1 LSKTVKILILLAVDF
16 LTIEMTFFVWCR
28 IRSSMGFFASSG
40 LSSGLY
46 PSLILFLFWLF
57 LLVFFG
63 QYQVWHARSRTD
75 EFIDIIKV
83 VSVGVFLIFLIT
95 FDLEKDINRP
105 FQASRFL
112 VILYWLLM
120 IIFTGSGRILLRSIH
135 RRLLAAGFG
144 RQRTVIV
151 GWGKKA
157 WELADQTEAA
167 PALGYAIA
175 GFVNP
180 DDQPL
185 RGKYRNLPVLGSLQ
199 HLHEIVQKKSIHEVF
214 IAIPR
219 RSERLLE
226 RVIAEC
232 NGLPVGIKAVPD
244 LYDVLVGQVR
254 TNQIYGFPLI
264 EILPHLISPWER
276 AAKRVLDTAFS
287 LAVMIIALPLCL
299 VIAAIIVLNSRGPV
313 FYSQERVGRGGR
325 RFHILK
331 FRTMIQDA
339 EKHSGPVWA
348 QKNDPRVTG
357 VGRVLRK
364 LRLDEIPQMINI
376 LKGDMALVGPRPER
390 PFFVEKLKAIYPL
403 YTRRLSVRPGLTG
416 WAQVKGTYDQT
427 LEDVKIKLEYD
438 LFYLENMS
446 LRMDLKILLNTVYI
460 VLRGKGH

>member
-1 LSKTVKILILLAVDF
+1 MSKTVKILILLFVDF
-16 LTIEMTFFVWCR
+16 LTIQMAFFLWCR
-28 IRSSMGFFASSG
+28 IRSSMGFFAAGDFSSG
-40 LSSGLY
+40 LFLSMIVFFFWG
-46 PSLILFLFWLF
+46 SL
-57 LLVFFG
+57 LLFFG

-75 EFIDIIKV
+75 EFIDVIKV

-95 FDLEKDINRP
+95 FDVEKDINRP

-112 VILYWLLM
+112 VALYWLLM
-120 IIFTGSGRILLRSIH
+120 VVFIGSGRLLLRSIQ
-135 RRLLAAGFG
+135 RKLLTAGFG
-144 RQRTVIV
+144 RQRTAIV

-157 WELADQTEAA
+157 WELAEQTEAA
-167 PALGYAIA
+167 PALGYTIV

-180 DDQPL
+180 DDGPV
-185 RGKYRNLPVLGSLQ
+185 RGKYGDLPVLGSLQ

-276 AAKRVLDTAFS
+276 VVKRLLDVLFS
-287 LAVMIIALPLCL
+287 LAVVIVSFPLCL
-299 VIAAIIVLNSRGPV
+299 IVAAAIAFGSKGPV
-313 FYSQERVGRGGR
+313 FYSQERVGKNGR

-331 FRTMIQDA
+331 FRTMVEDA

-348 QKNDPRVTG
+348 LKNDPRVTG
-357 VGRVLRK
+357 VGRILRK
-364 LRLDEIPQMINI
+364 LRLDEVPQLINI

-390 PFFVEKLKAIYPL
+390 PYFVEKLKTMYPL
-403 YTRRLSVRPGLTG
+403 YSRRLSVRPGITG

-446 LRMDLKILLNTVYI
+446 LRMDLKIILNTIHI